1 MDPRTAS
8 WKNDGEFKPDQTL
21 KAVQYLGLLLFI
33 LIAIMSWFIP
43 LMVVAPLEVI
53 IFLSVVL
60 IPILAM
66 VAIFIPLSYR
76 NTSYKLNESEIVWK
90 RGILFKRETIV
101 PYTKITNVDISQGS
115 LARYFGI
122 ATLNIQT
129 AGFHAANSAMPEM
142 RISGV
147 KEHEHIREAIMGRVH
162 SSRPVASLP
171 EPNSDFNNSIS
182 AGPTVGPSRQP
193 PEDHKNVNE
202 QILTELV
209 KISEL
214 LEKRK

>member
-1 MDPRTAS
+1 MDPRMPS
-8 WKNDGEFKPDQTL
+8 WKNDGEFKPDPTS

-53 IFLSVVL
+53 ILLAVVL
-60 IPILAM
+60 IPIMAM
-66 VAIFIPLSYR
+66 VAMFIPISYR
-76 NTSYKLNESEIVWK
+76 NTSYKLTESEIVWK
-90 RGILFKRETIV
+90 RGILFKRVAIV
-101 PYTKITNVDISQGS
+101 PYTKITNVDISQGP

-129 AGFHAANSAMPEM
+129 AGFHAANTAMPEM
-142 RISGV
+142 RIDGV
-147 KEHEHIREAIMGRVH
+147 KEHEQIRETIMGRVH
-162 SSRPVASLP
+162 SSRPFSSRP
-171 EPNSDFNNSIS
+171 EQNSDFNNSMS
-182 AGPTVGPSRQP
+182 AGPTFGPSRQTQD
-193 PEDHKNVNE
+193 DHKNVDE

-209 KISEL
+209 KIREL